1 MFLGKLF
8 LWETHLA
15 GTNLTHFYMLKLI
28 PRDGSDYLSYILKV
42 LDLKME
48 FLRICFLISNIII
61 VKNIVYFAFL
71 N

>member
-1 MFLGKLF
+1 M
-8 LWETHLA
+8 
-15 GTNLTHFYMLKLI
+15 THFSMLKLVSK
-28 PRDGSDYLSYILKV
+28 DGSDYLNYILKV
-42 LDLKME
+42 LDLKIE